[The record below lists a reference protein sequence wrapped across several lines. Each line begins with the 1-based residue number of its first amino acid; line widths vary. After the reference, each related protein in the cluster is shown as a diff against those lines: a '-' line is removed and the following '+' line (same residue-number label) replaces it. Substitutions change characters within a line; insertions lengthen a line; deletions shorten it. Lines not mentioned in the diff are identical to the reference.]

1 MITSTDLGGIAL
13 TPMEAELRVAAQT
26 LTRDVFAVHAEQ
38 VDREGAFPRQ
48 SLDAVRKAGLLNVPI
63 PERFGGRGGSVLATV
78 VITEEAARGCA
89 STAMALAM
97 HYSIVPVLFMKA
109 TEEQSA
115 GVLGPIARGEAFAS
129 IAASETGSGTR
140 IWHMDGYAVNEGDE
154 YVLHATK
161 SFVTG
166 SGYASYYVVPVRCSR
181 TASSDDFDM
190 FIVPAN
196 HPGVERLGTWDAMG
210 LRGNDSRPVRFDGA
224 RVRSDAR
231 LGESGDGFGYLL
243 AVNMPHYMVAL
254 AATYVGIAQ
263 SALDFAIQHA
273 RGRTHTDTER
283 SLSTVETIQRYVGT
297 MKGLIEQMRCSVY
310 RNARLVDRSLPVL
323 QELAEAGI
331 LDRTVRKRTNDTFFS
346 DLLAMKVSVCETART
361 VVDQALQVCG
371 GRGFKRGSV
380 VERAYRDV
388 RAGSLM
394 APSDDVAKLIVGRQL
409 LGVPQPW
416 A

>member
-26 LTRDVFAVHAEQ
+26 LTRDVFAVHAEA
-38 VDREGAFPRQ
+38 VDREGAFPRA
-48 SLDAVRKAGLLNVPI
+48 SLDAVRSAGLLNVPI
-63 PERFGGRGGSVLATV
+63 PQRFGGRGGSVLATA

-109 TEEQSA
+109 TEEQAA
-115 GVLGPIARGEAFAS
+115 GLLGPIARGEAFAS
-129 IAASETGSGTR
+129 IAASEAGSGTR
-140 IWHMDGYAVNEGDE
+140 LWHMDGYSAKDGDE

-166 SGYASYYVVPVRCSR
+166 SGYANHYVVPVRSSP
-181 TASSDDFDM
+181 TASPDDLDV

-196 HPGVERLGTWDAMG
+196 HPGVERIGSWDAMG
-210 LRGNDSRPVRFDGA
+210 LRGNDSRPVRFEGA
-224 RVRSDAR
+224 RVRAEVR
-231 LGESGDGFGYLL
+231 LGASGDGFGFLL
-243 AVNMPHYMVAL
+243 GVNMPHYMVTL
-254 AATYVGIAQ
+254 AAAYVGIAQ
-263 SALDFAIQHA
+263 GALDFAIQHA
-273 RGRTHTDTER
+273 RGRTHTDTEHP
-283 SLSTVETIQRYVGT
+283 LSTVETVQRYVGT
-297 MKGLIEQMRCSVY
+297 AKGLIDQMRCTMY
-310 RNARLVDRSLPVL
+310 RNARLVDRSIPVL

-331 LDRTVRKRTNDTFFS
+331 LDQTLRKKTNDSFFS
-346 DLLAMKVSVCETART
+346 DLLAMKASICETART

-394 APSDDVAKLIVGRQL
+394 APSDDIAKLVVGRQV